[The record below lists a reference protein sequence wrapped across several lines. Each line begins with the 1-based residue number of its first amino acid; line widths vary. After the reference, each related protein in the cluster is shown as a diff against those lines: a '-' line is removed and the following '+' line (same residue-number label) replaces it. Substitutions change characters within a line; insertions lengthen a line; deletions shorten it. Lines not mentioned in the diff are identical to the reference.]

1 MKKIK
6 FLVLICLLGILS
18 TGCVKFN
25 ATMDIKKDK
34 SMDFSIIYA
43 VDKTIFGE
51 ANGLK
56 EEDMAEAKKQ
66 GFTVTKYSEGNYE
79 GFTLS
84 KKIKNIDEVSTEND
98 AEYDLSG
105 LMEESSENKYLFKV
119 VKGEEKNTYYAKFKF
134 NANDSGLNMDDE
146 MDNEFNDE
154 TLPDENDELDNND
167 MEGTGSLDNMDFS
180 GMMANLDLSFNVN
193 LPNSA
198 ISSNATNKEN
208 NDKKLTWKLNTQG
221 EEYIEFAFELSNNA
235 GGINMLYVG
244 IGAGVLV
251 LLIVIVL
258 LISKK
263 NKKTPEVVS
272 NVSSETT
279 VTPNNQENVTTEPE
293 PVLVEKPDTV
303 E

>member
-1 MKKIK
+1 M
-6 FLVLICLLGILS
+6 
-18 TGCVKFN
+18 
-25 ATMDIKKDK
+25 
-34 SMDFSIIYA
+34 
-43 VDKTIFGE
+43 E
-51 ANGLK
+51 
-56 EEDMAEAKKQ
+56 EAKKQ

-84 KKIKNIDEVSTEND
+84 KKINNIDEVSTEGE

-105 LMEESSENKYLFKV
+105 LMDESNGNKYLFKV

-146 MDNEFNDE
+146 MDDE

-279 VTPNNQENVTTEPE
+279 DTPNNQENVTTEPE